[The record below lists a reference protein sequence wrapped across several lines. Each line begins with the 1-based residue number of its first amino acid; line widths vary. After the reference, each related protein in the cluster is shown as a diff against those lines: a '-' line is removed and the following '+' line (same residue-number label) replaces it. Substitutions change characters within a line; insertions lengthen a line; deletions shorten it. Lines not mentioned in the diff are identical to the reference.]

1 MFRIKQ
7 LKSLPVQDLQLSIH
21 NVRTHA
27 ICVAVRHFSHRVLLF
42 LNFSI
47 LFSLSLLLRNPISQ
61 TITNVTLFDFV
72 DQAENLQETI
82 FFFPLVISHVPHKGP
97 LLICY
102 PDAVMRLLPE
112 SGLKFQMQRKGAE
125 KEKESQTER
134 QKVRLRDRQSARQ
147 KVREIDRQKQI
158 NTERERQR
166 DRKRNIGEGERDSK
180 RE

>member
-1 MFRIKQ
+1 MRVNKDNWFWRNVEDRRGKKCLTDVTILEILTKIWRAQMFPIKQ

-27 ICVAVRHFSHRVLLF
+27 ICVAVRYFSHRVLLF

-72 DQAENLQETI
+72 DEAENLQETI
-82 FFFPLVISHVPHKGP
+82 SFFLPVISHVPHKGP

-102 PDAVMRLLPE
+102 WDAVKRLLPE
-112 SGLKFQMQRKGAE
+112 SGLEFQM
-125 KEKESQTER
+125 
-134 QKVRLRDRQSARQ
+134 
-147 KVREIDRQKQI
+147 
-158 NTERERQR
+158 
-166 DRKRNIGEGERDSK
+166 
-180 RE
+180 